1 MFLSDLSI
9 KRPVFATVLMLSL
22 LVLGIFS
29 YRRLS
34 IDLMPDI
41 EIPVVSI
48 SIIYPGAS
56 SEAVEREVTKKVE
69 EAVNPIPGVRHIQST
84 SKEGL
89 SFVFIEF
96 ELETKLSDAMED
108 VRTKISSIRR
118 DLPKSIE
125 EPLIQK
131 FDISGFPII
140 SIALSSDEISP
151 VELTNIADR
160 KIKRRLESLPGVGK
174 VKVVGS
180 FKREVQI
187 EVDPKKLEAKGIGVN
202 EVIAGISNENI
213 NFSLGS
219 LKDSNLEFPLRIAGK
234 PKNPSEYLSMVITSR
249 GGHPIKIEEIGN
261 VIDGVEEQKSLAFVN
276 GKPAVVLDILK
287 QSKANTVDIA
297 REVKKEVEELKKIL
311 PPNLK
316 LEIVLDNSKFIIES
330 ILDVQETIIIGAILT
345 VFIVFLFLNSWRST
359 VITGLTLPV
368 SIISSFIAMYFLGM
382 TLNIMTLMALS
393 LAVGLLIDDA
403 IVVRENIVRHME
415 RGKDHYS
422 AARDGTSEIGLA
434 VMATTF
440 SILAVFVPIAF
451 MKGIVGRFFFHFG
464 LTIAFAVSVSLLVAF
479 TLDPML
485 SSRWYDPAIARKGER
500 KFINRLLD
508 KFGLWFEN
516 LALKYKEAIKVSL
529 RRRKLAIFITFLA
542 FIFGALIFFL
552 LPSEFIPSFD
562 RGEFIVAFR
571 SSPSSSIENT
581 KEHLFEIFEK
591 LKKFKEIETTYGAIG
606 AGEGDTVKD
615 GRIVVKLLDKSK
627 RKKTQKELMA
637 EVREELKKVSGI
649 TISIMESSEHMGKPF
664 QMSFKGDDI
673 EKLKYY
679 GKEFKKIL
687 EKIPGFEDID
697 VSMEYDLLE
706 YKLKVLREKAYTL
719 GVSSGE
725 IANILN
731 VLIEGQEVTTYEDEE
746 GEAINLRVRLPKDL
760 RRDIEQIKNLKISRI
775 SGNSINLIPLNQL
788 VDINISN
795 SPSDIPRKDLS
806 REIQVNAS
814 LNNLPLGKAA
824 QIAMKKV
831 KELNMVPGYKA
842 SMAGDTERMVESFG
856 YLFEALILAIIFVFL
871 ILSAQFESFLNPLS
885 IMFSLPLSIIG
896 MALMLFIVGDTISIM
911 SLIGLI
917 LLMGLVTKNA
927 ILLVDFT
934 NNMRRKGMDRTEA
947 LAEAGRIRLR
957 PIIMT
962 TLAMIFGMLP
972 LALELGKG
980 AEMRAPMARAVIG
993 GLLTSTFLTLFVVP
1007 IVYTVLED
1015 LVLKIKN
1022 IFKRE
1027 GE

>member
-9 KRPVFATVLMLSL
+9 KRPVFATVLMLAL

-56 SEAVEREVTKKVE
+56 SEAVEREVTKIVE

-89 SFVFIEF
+89 SFVFVEF
-96 ELETKLSDAMED
+96 ELETKLSEAMED
-108 VRTKISSIRR
+108 VRTKISGIRR

-131 FDISGFPII
+131 FDIGGFPVVSI
-140 SIALSSDEISP
+140 SLSSEDISP
-151 VELTNIADR
+151 IELTKIAER
-160 KIKRRLESLPGVGK
+160 KIKRRIESLPGVGK
-174 VKVVGS
+174 VKIVGG
-180 FKREVQI
+180 FNREVQI
-187 EVDPKKLEAKGIGVN
+187 EVDPRKLENLGIGVN
-202 EVIAGISNENI
+202 EVIAGLSSENI

-219 LKDSNLEFPLRIAGK
+219 LKTEAQQIPLRIMGK
-234 PKNPSEYLSMVITSR
+234 PKSPEEYGSMVITSR
-249 GGHPIKIEEIGN
+249 AGYPIKLSEIGN
-261 VIDGVEEQKSLAFVN
+261 VVDGIEEQKSVAYVN
-276 GKPAVVLDILK
+276 GKPAVVLDVLK
-287 QSKANTVDIA
+287 QSKANTVDLA
-297 REVKKEVEELKKIL
+297 NAVKKEVEDLKKVL

-316 LEIVLDNSKFIIES
+316 LEIVLDYSKFIIES

-345 VFIVFLFLNSWRST
+345 VIIVFLFLNSWRST

-368 SIISSFIAMYFLGM
+368 SIISSFIIMYFLGM

-415 RGKDHYS
+415 RGKDHYN
-422 AARDGTSEIGLA
+422 AAKDGTSEIGLA

-440 SILAVFVPIAF
+440 SILAVFIPIAF

-485 SSRWYDPAIARKGER
+485 SSRWYDPTIARKGKR
-500 KFINRLLD
+500 KFINKLLD
-508 KFGLWFEN
+508 KFGEWFEN
-516 LALKYKEAIKVSL
+516 LAEKYKNAIKISL
-529 RRRKLAIFITFLA
+529 KRRKMAIFVTFIA
-542 FIFGALIFFL
+542 FVLGGFIFFL
-552 LPSEFIPSFD
+552 LPSEFIPSVD
-562 RGEFIVAFR
+562 REEFIIGFKTA
-571 SSPSSSIENT
+571 PSASIENT
-581 KEHLFEIFEK
+581 KEHLFEV
-591 LKKFKEIETTYGAIG
+591 LKHLEKFKEITLTYAAIG
-606 AGEGDTVKD
+606 AGEGDTVRE

-627 RKKTQKELMA
+627 RKKTQKELMS
-637 EVREELKKVSGI
+637 EVREELKKVPGI
-649 TISIMESSEHMGKPF
+649 TLSIMESSGHLEKPF
-664 QMSFKGDDI
+664 QMSLKGDDL
-673 EKLKYY
+673 EKLKNY
-679 GKEFKKIL
+679 GKDLKRIL
-687 EKIPGFEDID
+687 ESTPGFEDID
-697 VSMEYDLLE
+697 VSMEYDLPE
-706 YKLKVLREKAYTL
+706 YKLKVDRERAHSL

-731 VLIEGQEVTTYEDEE
+731 VLIEGQETTTYEDEE
-746 GEAINLRVRLPKDL
+746 GEAVNLRVRLPKDL
-760 RRDIEQIKNLKISRI
+760 RRDIEQIKNIKISRI
-775 SGNSINLIPLNQL
+775 GEGGVNLIPLNQL
-788 VDINISN
+788 VDIEVGS
-795 SPSDIPRKDLS
+795 SPSDIPRKDMS
-806 REIQVNAS
+806 REVQVNAN
-814 LNNLPLGKAA
+814 LDNLPLGKAA
-824 QIAMKKV
+824 QIAMKKA
-831 KELNMVPGYKA
+831 KDLNMEPGYKA
-842 SMAGDTERMVESFG
+842 SMAGDTERMMESFG
-856 YLFEALILAIIFVFL
+856 YLFEALILSIIFVFL

-896 MALMLFIVGDTISIM
+896 MSLMLFIVGDTISIM

-934 NNMRRKGMDRTEA
+934 NNMRRKGMSRTDA

-957 PIIMT
+957 PIVMT